1 MRKLLIV
8 VAIFASVFLNGC
20 SLLNEVNNS
29 LDYVSRATEHV
40 NTWNDFGQEAQQ
52 LIQDAATN
60 TEAKAELETKL
71 NAMLEEINEFTN
83 IDPPALAEGIHQQI
97 AEKNEAIK
105 VAIQNAMTNGELSL
119 EKLKDSQMFTLIN
132 EVTVLID
139 KVKDLGL

>member
-8 VAIFASVFLNGC
+8 VAIFASIFLNGC

-29 LDYVSRATEHV
+29 LDYVSRTTEHV

-60 TEAKAELETKL
+60 IEAKAELETKL
-71 NAMLEEINEFTN
+71 NAMLKEINEFTN
-83 IDPPALAEGIHQQI
+83 IDPPALAESIHQQI
-97 AEKNEAIK
+97 TEKNEALK
-105 VAIQNAMTNGELSL
+105 VVIQNAMTNGVLSL

-132 EVTVLID
+132 EVTVLIN